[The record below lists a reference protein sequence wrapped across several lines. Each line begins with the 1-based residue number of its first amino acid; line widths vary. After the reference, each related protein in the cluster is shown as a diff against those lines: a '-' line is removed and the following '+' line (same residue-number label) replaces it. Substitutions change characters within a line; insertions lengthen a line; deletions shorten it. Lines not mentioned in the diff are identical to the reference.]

1 MGENIMYTYMC
12 HWVPMLYNVC
22 GGICVKGNNNNKN
35 KKKFKKKIEY
45 CFTTMSNKKKSKIEN
60 IQPALVKVRG
70 MDTFHF
76 AGRRITLYHNLFGKY
91 PRRIY

>member
-1 MGENIMYTYMC
+1 MCVGEFVLREITTTK
-12 HWVPMLYNVC
+12 
-22 GGICVKGNNNNKN
+22 I